1 MRRAG
6 GIPLALALFA
16 LAASVLPGC
25 ARMRERWAARFGEA
39 PEPARII
46 EPEAAPVGAA
56 EQGLEVVVWTSDD
69 TYFRV
74 GRALERHATGRA
86 VLPPGEA
93 DAWRSAGL
101 RIVAIPVERLD
112 ELIADT
118 PPIAPVQRQRYGQ
131 MPVWSPIVRGP
142 RLPEGVA
149 GPDGRRLEPG
159 RPRLIVRSWIEP
171 DLSSGRAI
179 EVVRTELAI
188 QIESDRRAGLLTD
201 LPANRSIAQAG
212 EILDALLTAVSSDG
226 REAFVIVAETP
237 GVVWADLPEP
247 PAPASGPA
255 ADAGVTGPAPEPI
268 EEGAASAPGG
278 TEPGPSGQAVPGAV
292 GPSGPRTRTL
302 GEWMLASPGTP
313 VRDGRNAVGPRKVLM
328 VLVPRL
334 TAPAPSSTPAEAA
347 DDGSAA

>member
-6 GIPLALALFA
+6 GIPLTLTLMALAV
-16 LAASVLPGC
+16 STLPGC
-25 ARMRERWAARFGEA
+25 ARMRERWAARFGDA

-74 GRALERHATGRA
+74 GRALERHASGRA
-86 VLPPGEA
+86 VLPPGETE
-93 DAWRSAGL
+93 AWRRAGL
-101 RIVAIPVERLD
+101 RIVAIPIERLD

-171 DLSSGRAI
+171 DLSSGLAI

-188 QIESDRRAGLLTD
+188 QIESERRAGLLTE

-226 REAFVIVAETP
+226 REAFVIVAESPDVT
-237 GVVWADLPEP
+237 WADLPEP
-247 PAPASGPA
+247 PAPASDSATDGGA
-255 ADAGVTGPAPEPI
+255 TGPAPGPGDES
-268 EEGAASAPGG
+268 AATDPGG
-278 TEPGPSGQAVPGAV
+278 TEPGPTTPAVPGPI

-313 VRDGRNAVGPRKVLM
+313 ARDGRNAVGPRKVLM

-334 TAPAPSSTPAEAA
+334 SAPPPTDLPESS